1 MTIAQKRFVVFE
13 LTDAFD
19 GISHDGYEYHDFKY
33 TLYKHKG
40 FDSEQECEMYIAER
54 LLDLKTRNF
63 KNNRFVIMPV
73 YFLNE
78 DEIFDR

>member
-13 LTDAFD
+13 LEDAFE
-19 GISHDGYEYHDFKY
+19 GISQGGYQYSEYHF
-33 TLYKHKG
+33 TLYKHEV
-40 FDSEQECEMYIAER
+40 FDSEEECEMYIAEK

-78 DEIFDR
+78 DVIFDR